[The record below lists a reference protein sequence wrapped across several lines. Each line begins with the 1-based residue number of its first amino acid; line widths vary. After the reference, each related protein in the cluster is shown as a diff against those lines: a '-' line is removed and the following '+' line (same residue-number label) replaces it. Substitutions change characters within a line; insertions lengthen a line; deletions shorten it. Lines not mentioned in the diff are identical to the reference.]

1 MKDTRS
7 TVCVWGGVMSIVMAL
22 ILVFAGCADTTSG
35 GDGKSD
41 ITTGD
46 KGDEG
51 NGPNKGD
58 TLIESDVPSNTK
70 KITGPDVKDYVNT
83 KYANLSTEVRDSQ
96 DKWNMGNSHDPKL
109 FLDDDGTYYV
119 YSTDASCGNIEYTGI
134 NIRYSKD
141 LVNWTTLSKSAIQGY
156 WDEDFLAWQGMS
168 ASSSEKKHKD
178 SYTAVTWAPTVI
190 KQNGLYYMY
199 HGVSTDVTMGGKTFA
214 TSSIVLA
221 IASNPKGPFYPAS
234 CISQGKITTDDAN
247 AIKAK
252 LGELQVEYKQNFLV
266 RYCPYDYSAKGSKKY
281 DSYSSSSNGAAL
293 DGEPIK
299 VPDYSQ
305 CNNTRY
311 GSIDPEFVYDVA
323 TGKLRE
329 YTIGSNACYAIT
341 YGSWMNGIVVAYV
354 DTTSLK
360 PVALGNFSVDGK
372 SYSKGDE
379 LDFSLDHAA
388 CTGSVTDCET
398 GHANTSSTDRFLLL
412 GVPIIGGSSSS
423 PAPNNGA
430 ATAYEGAQLFYN
442 SKSSHYYIITSCGAL
457 MWEYRCGVGRSTD
470 IYGPYLDAGG
480 VDMWLGTS
488 NYSKYHAIGS
498 KIIGSHVL
506 KDEFSM
512 RSQGGL
518 SVLRGADGNVY
529 FANHTRTNYL
539 EEYHFALQI
548 HQMFFNADDWPV
560 LNQNEY
566 YSDYKGLTDDGKES
580 LTKLTV
586 ADVAGTYD
594 TILTVRG
601 TETAAVSSLDICGAS
616 EESAKVNKQDAVP
629 TASKGMVLESDGSI
643 SGNYTGTWTL
653 ANDGQ
658 NITIA
663 LKDANGSALGTFK
676 GIVMYAV
683 DWTRKT
689 NDERFTITFST
700 LCSESNAKEA
710 GEFFWGNRQA
720 VPLWSVSGNTYTYN
734 GKSTSSVTVPKIA
747 VTDSEGFTVQFKAT
761 LPVWKDGDDWGA
773 KILSYKGCHV
783 TIPNL
788 DPWNN
793 DISGSK
799 LTDKNSYPTAQ
810 GASLGSGLAFNSA
823 FGGTHTIKIVF
834 KNNTITFYLDGKT
847 WVTYSSSALSN
858 GMQEFVG
865 YYITGLNA
873 GEVTFNE
880 AGMNITDVTITKG
893 AN

>member
-22 ILVFAGCADTTSG
+22 ILVFAGCADSTSG
-35 GDGKSD
+35 GDDDNDK
-41 ITTGD
+41 TTS
-46 KGDEG
+46 KGSAASSS
-51 NGPNKGD
+51 
-58 TLIESDVPSNTK
+58 IS
-70 KITGPDVKDYVNT
+70 TGMDYVKN
-83 KYANLSTEVRDSQ
+83 KYANGKTDAAKSQ
-96 DKWNMGNSHDPKL
+96 TGWNAANCHDPKL
-109 FLDDDGTYYV
+109 FQDDDGTYYV
-119 YSTDASCGNIEYTGI
+119 YATDASCGNIGYVGI
-134 NIRYSKD
+134 HVRSSKD
-141 LVNWTTLSKSAIQGY
+141 LVSWTGWKQSALNAY
-156 WDEDFLAWQGMS
+156 WDEDFLAWEGFK
-168 ASSSEKKHKD
+168 ASSAETKQNNTE
-178 SYTAVTWAPTVI
+178 YTAYTWAPTVI
-190 KQNGLYYMY
+190 KQNDLYYMY
-199 HGVSTDVTMGGKTFA
+199 HGVNADVTMGDAKFPA
-214 TSSIVLA
+214 SSIVLA
-221 IASNPKGPFYPAS
+221 IASKPTGPFYPAS
-234 CISQGKITTDDAN
+234 FISSYISGSDTYGNDADIRSIQSRL
-247 AIKAK
+247 AD
-252 LGELQVEYKQNFLV
+252 LGVTYKQNFLV

-293 DGEPIK
+293 DDEPIK
-299 VPDYSQ
+299 MPDYSQ

-323 TGKLRE
+323 TGKLME
-329 YTIGSNACYAIT
+329 YTIGSNTCYAIT
-341 YGSWMNGIVVAYV
+341 YGSWLNGIVVAYV

-423 PAPNNGA
+423 STPNNGA

-442 SKSSHYYIITSCGAL
+442 SKTGHYYIITSCGAL

-488 NYSKYHAIGS
+488 NYSNYHAIGS

-506 KDEFSM
+506 QNAYSF

-518 SVLRGADGNVY
+518 SVLHGADGNIY
-529 FANHTRTNYL
+529 FANHTRTNFQ
-539 EEYHFALQI
+539 EEYYFYLQI
-548 HQMFFNADDWPV
+548 HQMFFNADGWPV

-566 YSDYKGLTDDGKES
+566 YNDYTGLTKDGKES
-580 LTKLTV
+580 LTALKMS
-586 ADVAGTYD
+586 DVAGTYD

-601 TETAAVSSLDICGAS
+601 TETAAVSSLDIFGA
-616 EESAKVNKQDAVP
+616 EGAKGTANVLDAVP
-629 TASKGMVLESDGSI
+629 TKSKEMILDVNGDITGDYKGKWNLDSDGY
-643 SGNYTGTWTL
+643 GV
-653 ANDGQ
+653 
-658 NITIA
+658 NIT
-663 LKDANGSALGTFK
+663 LQDTNGSALGTFK
-676 GIVMYAV
+676 GYVLHAV
-683 DWTRKT
+683 DWARKSG
-689 NDERFTITFST
+689 DRRTITFTT
-700 LCSESNAKEA
+700 LCSETSAKEA
-710 GEFFWGNRQA
+710 GEFFWGNMRA
-720 VPLWSVSGNTYTYN
+720 PSPWKTSPDGNMLTFSADDDTDTT
-734 GKSTSSVTVPKIA
+734 GTTIPKFDVT
-747 VTDSEGFTVQFKAT
+747 SEGFTVQFKAT

-799 LTDKNSYPTAQ
+799 LTGKNSYPTAA

-858 GMQEFVG
+858 GMQEFIG